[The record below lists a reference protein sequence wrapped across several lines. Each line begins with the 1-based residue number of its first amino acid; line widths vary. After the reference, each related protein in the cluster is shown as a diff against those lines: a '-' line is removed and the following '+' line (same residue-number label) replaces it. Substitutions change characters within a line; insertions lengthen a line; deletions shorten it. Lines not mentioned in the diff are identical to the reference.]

1 MEYFYELHEH
11 LDPALPMTC
20 RYHEEPKAF
29 KNHCHKNVE
38 MLFIT
43 DGEGDFNIEGEIF
56 SAKTGDTIIVNPYEF
71 HSLTL
76 SPGSKIKYICLI
88 THHSFYEEY
97 PFEYNSKIFK
107 TVVSDETI
115 MALGRKIYEES
126 QMSELPYLKESVKA
140 YVNILIIS
148 LLRGYKNDVPKN
160 IAPDNHKYAIA
171 SAVVEYIRR
180 NFRKGIDAEIMAEEL
195 GYCKFHLC
203 RIFKEITGTT
213 ILQYTNSL
221 KCFYAEQLLAT
232 GKYSI
237 HEVSELCGFESNSYF
252 SLLFKKFRGYLPS
265 EVKK

>member
-43 DGEGDFNIEGEIF
+43 DGEGDFKIEGEVF
-56 SAKTGDTIIVNPYEF
+56 SAKKGDTIIVNPYEF

-76 SPGSKIKYICLI
+76 EPDSTIKYICLI

-107 TVVSDETI
+107 TLVSDENI
-115 MALGRKIYEES
+115 LSLGKKIYEES
-126 QMSELPYLKESVKA
+126 QMSDLPYLKESVKA

-148 LLRGYKNDVPKN
+148 LLRNYKNDVSLSTTS
-160 IAPDNHKYAIA
+160 DNHKYAIA
-171 SAVVEYIRR
+171 SSVVEYIRR
-180 NFRKGIDAEIMAEEL
+180 NFRNGIYVDTMAEEL
-195 GYCKFHLC
+195 RYCKFHLC
-203 RIFKEITGTT
+203 RIFKQITGTT

-237 HEVSELCGFESNSYF
+237 HEVAELCGFESNSYF
-252 SLLFKKFRGYLPS
+252 SLLFKKSRGYLPS
-265 EVKK
+265 DVKK

>member
-76 SPGSKIKYICLI
+76 SPDSKIKYICLI

-213 ILQYTNSL
+213 ILQYTYRL
-221 KCFYAEQLLAT
+221 KCF
-232 GKYSI
+232 
-237 HEVSELCGFESNSYF
+237 
-252 SLLFKKFRGYLPS
+252 
-265 EVKK
+265 

>member
-1 MEYFYELHEH
+1 MR
-11 LDPALPMTC
+11 D
-20 RYHEEPKAF
+20 
-29 KNHCHKNVE
+29 
-38 MLFIT
+38 
-43 DGEGDFNIEGEIF
+43 
-56 SAKTGDTIIVNPYEF
+56 
-71 HSLTL
+71 
-76 SPGSKIKYICLI
+76 
-88 THHSFYEEY
+88 
-97 PFEYNSKIFK
+97 
-107 TVVSDETI
+107 
-115 MALGRKIYEES
+115 
-126 QMSELPYLKESVKA
+126 LPYLKESVKA

-265 EVKK
+265 DVKK